1 MGSGDSSRSCET
13 SSQDLGYSYFPA
25 ENLIEYKWPP
35 DETGEY
41 YMLQEQ
47 VSEYLGV
54 TSFKRKYPDLE
65 RRDLSHKEKLY
76 LRELN
81 VITETQCTLGL
92 TALRSDEVID
102 LMIKEYPAKH
112 AEYSVILQE
121 KERQRITDHYKEYS
135 QMQQQNTQKVEAS
148 KVPEYIKKAAK
159 KAAEFNSN
167 LNRERMEER
176 RAYFDL
182 QTHVGN
188 FKFLTCFKKGA
199 PCLVLLLNVNTAKN
213 NNLKYIEPADFFN
226 LKILVSGSSK
236 NLSVILLSC
245 LYSGSNDAEEGRGDE
260 KRKTKG
266 NSGRQKTRDKSATPR
281 KDGSKRSVL
290 PKSVP
295 GYKPKVI
302 PNAICGICLKGKESN
317 KKGKPEALIHCSQ
330 CDNSGHPSCLDMT
343 PELVAMIKTY
353 PWQCMECKTCII
365 CGQPHHEEEMMFCD
379 VCDRGYHTFCVGLDA
394 IPSGNKVKS
403 YLLP

>member
-1 MGSGDSSRSCET
+1 MAAVLSPRLCDSDPATPGAQSLKDDTEENSNDGSQPSKRRRMGSGDSSRSCET
-13 SSQDLGYSYFPA
+13 SSQDLAYSYFPA

-54 TSFKRKYPDLE
+54 TSFKRKYPE

-182 QTHVGN
+182 QTHVGR
-188 FKFLTCFKKGA
+188 FKFLT
-199 PCLVLLLNVNTAKN
+199 NVNRYSPDELRYLPLNTA
-213 NNLKYIEPADFFN
+213 LYEPPLDPELPALD
-226 LKILVSGSSK
+226 SDGDSD
-236 NLSVILLSC
+236 
-245 LYSGSNDAEEGRGDE
+245 DAEEGRGDE

-266 NSGRQKTRDKSATPR
+266 NSVAGFVIVVKKTLLYPEEEEEGGKTA
-281 KDGSKRSVL
+281 KRAKKT
-290 PKSVP
+290 PKSCS
-295 GYKPKVI
+295 PK
-302 PNAICGICLKGKESN
+302 LKCTNES
-317 KKGKPEALIHCSQ
+317 
-330 CDNSGHPSCLDMT
+330 DT
-343 PELVAMIKTY
+343 LVLFN
-353 PWQCMECKTCII
+353 
-365 CGQPHHEEEMMFCD
+365 QP
-379 VCDRGYHTFCVGLDA
+379 L
-394 IPSGNKVKS
+394 
-403 YLLP
+403 